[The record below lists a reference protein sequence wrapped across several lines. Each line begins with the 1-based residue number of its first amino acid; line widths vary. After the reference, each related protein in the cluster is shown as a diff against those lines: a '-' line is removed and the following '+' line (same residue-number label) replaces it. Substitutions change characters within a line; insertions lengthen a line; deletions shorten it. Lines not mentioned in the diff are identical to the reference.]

1 MDPASSQE
9 FAVLAPLLIS
19 LAPIVVTI
27 VIHAV
32 ALGATIK
39 FIRREYEGGRAGVR
53 FWRDVAIVAGVIL
66 LALIAHLADISVW
79 AVLYEEYRE
88 FTSFGSAFYSS
99 AMIYTTLGGVNLS
112 ASWKLLAP
120 LEAGNAL
127 LMFGVSTAT
136 IFAVMQQLFQTR
148 TKTDT

>member
-1 MDPASSQE
+1 
-9 FAVLAPLLIS
+9 
-19 LAPIVVTI
+19 
-27 VIHAV
+27 
-32 ALGATIK
+32 
-39 FIRREYEGGRAGVR
+39 
-53 FWRDVAIVAGVIL
+53 VAGVIL